1 MAKFK
6 FHNISLAVLVA
17 VFAFLAAT
25 VFVAD
30 NNISDGG
37 QLQLAMTNLK
47 ELVIDQLVRIL
58 NYLAPSESAEFDGF
72 FVPTTI
78 VRRRRRKRPAGGGGG
93 GKPKPAVNIC
103 DDFPPDIPPPETGNT
118 ATICVDRNGCC
129 NFTTV
134 QAAVDA
140 VPIMSLKR
148 SVIWIN
154 SGIYYEKVTVPRN
167 KPNVT
172 FQGQGYTSTAIVW
185 NDTAR
190 SANGTFYCASVQVFS
205 DRFIAN
211 DISFMNAA
219 PIPGPGDIG
228 AQAVAIRI
236 AGDQAVFSSCGFF
249 GAQDTLHDDKG
260 RHLYKDCYIQGSI
273 DFIFGNARSL
283 YQNCQLISMANPV
296 APGVRSINGAVTAH
310 GRASREENTGF
321 AFVNCSL
328 GGTGR
333 IWLGRAWRP
342 FSRVVFAYTTMT
354 DIVAPE
360 GWNDFNDPA
369 RDQTIFYGEYNC
381 SGSGAGMNQRAP
393 YVQRLNDTLASP
405 FLDLPF
411 IDGDQW
417 LPSLLT

>member
-1 MAKFK
+1 
-6 FHNISLAVLVA
+6 HS
-17 VFAFLAAT
+17 
-25 VFVAD
+25 
-30 NNISDGG
+30 
-37 QLQLAMTNLK
+37 
-47 ELVIDQLVRIL
+47 
-58 NYLAPSESAEFDGF
+58 
-72 FVPTTI
+72 
-78 VRRRRRKRPAGGGGG
+78 
-93 GKPKPAVNIC
+93 
-103 DDFPPDIPPPETGNT
+103 
-118 ATICVDRNGCC
+118 
-129 NFTTV
+129 
-134 QAAVDA
+134 
-140 VPIMSLKR
+140 
-148 SVIWIN
+148 
-154 SGIYYEKVTVPRN
+154 EKVTVPRN

-283 YQNCQLISMANPV
+283 YQVCNILFNCQLISMANPV

>member
-1 MAKFK
+1 
-6 FHNISLAVLVA
+6 
-17 VFAFLAAT
+17 
-25 VFVAD
+25 
-30 NNISDGG
+30 
-37 QLQLAMTNLK
+37 
-47 ELVIDQLVRIL
+47 
-58 NYLAPSESAEFDGF
+58 
-72 FVPTTI
+72 
-78 VRRRRRKRPAGGGGG
+78 
-93 GKPKPAVNIC
+93 
-103 DDFPPDIPPPETGNT
+103 
-118 ATICVDRNGCC
+118 
-129 NFTTV
+129 
-134 QAAVDA
+134 
-140 VPIMSLKR
+140 
-148 SVIWIN
+148 
-154 SGIYYEKVTVPRN
+154 
-167 KPNVT
+167 
-172 FQGQGYTSTAIVW
+172 
-185 NDTAR
+185 
-190 SANGTFYCASVQVFS
+190 
-205 DRFIAN
+205 
-211 DISFMNAA
+211 NAA

-283 YQNCQLISMANPV
+283 YQVCNILW
-296 APGVRSINGAVTAH
+296 VRSINGAVTAH